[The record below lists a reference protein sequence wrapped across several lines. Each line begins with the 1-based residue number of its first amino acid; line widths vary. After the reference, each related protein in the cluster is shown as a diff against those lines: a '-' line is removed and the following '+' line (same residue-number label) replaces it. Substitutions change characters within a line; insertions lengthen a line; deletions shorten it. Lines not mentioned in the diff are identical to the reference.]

1 MSANSPTPFTGPQLL
16 LPFAACAAEA
26 WLPTMKALPAGST
39 RQLAQLLKGMKSV
52 HTDGADA
59 HTLSPPHER
68 ALGRALGIADSAT
81 PDGLI
86 PWAARDAA
94 QHMPGSAAKAWAWI
108 TPCHWAMGREHATLT
123 DPAALGLQEG
133 ESRALLAA
141 MQPYFV
147 DDGITLHYLPALGPS
162 RWLAEGE
169 LFRSLPT
176 ASLDRVLGRNV
187 DPWLPKQDK
196 ADPTSTARK
205 VKLLQNEMQMLLY
218 THALNDERAAR
229 RQLPVNSFWL
239 SGTGALAAALDFLPL
254 PPPGEGGGEGQQ
266 PSIHSQ
272 PVDTAPIHP
281 PGQVHTPSAL
291 TPALSQREREK
302 IAVPRSL
309 AQAVF
314 ADDWAAYAQAW
325 AALDADEVTALLAR
339 QRAGE
344 AVRLTLCGERGA
356 TTFETARHGFFAK
369 IATSLSPTPL
379 LTVLEL
385 L

>member
-1 MSANSPTPFTGPQLL
+1 MSANSPTPFNGPQLL
-16 LPFAACAAEA
+16 IPFAASSAEA

-39 RQLAQLLKGMKSV
+39 RNLSQLLKGMKSV
-52 HTDGADA
+52 QTDVANA

-68 ALGRALGIADSAT
+68 ALAQVLGLAGAET

-86 PWAARDAA
+86 PWAAQDAA
-94 QHMPGSAAKAWAWI
+94 QHLQAPAGKAWAWI

-123 DPAALGLQEG
+123 DPAALGLTED
-133 ESRALLAA
+133 ESRTLLAA

-147 DDGITLHYLPALGPS
+147 DDGITIHYGPALGPS

-169 LFRSLPT
+169 VFRSLPT

-187 DPWLPKQDK
+187 DPWLPKQNKDD
-196 ADPTSTARK
+196 ANATARK
-205 VKLLQNEMQMLLY
+205 MKLLQNEMQMLLY

-239 SGTGALAAALDFLPL
+239 SGTGALEASDLLPL
-254 PPPGEGGGEGQQ
+254 PLGEGGGEGQQ
-266 PSIHSQ
+266 PLIHS
-272 PVDTAPIHP
+272 
-281 PGQVHTPSAL
+281 GQMHTPSAL
-291 TPALSQREREK
+291 TPALSQRERGPEGEREQ

-314 ADDWAAYAQAW
+314 ADNWQAYAAAW
-325 AALDADEVTALLAR
+325 AALDAGEVAQLLAR
-339 QRAGE
+339 QQAGE

-356 TTFETARHGFFAK
+356 TTFETAPQSFLAK
-369 IATSLSPTPL
+369 ISSIF
-379 LTVLEL
+379 VLQPAWYMHYQL
-385 L
+385 

>member
-1 MSANSPTPFTGPQLL
+1 MSANSPTPFNGPQLL
-16 LPFAACAAEA
+16 IPFAASSAEA

-39 RQLAQLLKGMKSV
+39 RNLNQLLKGMKSV
-52 HTDGADA
+52 RTDVADA

-68 ALGRALGIADSAT
+68 ALAQALGIAGSET

-86 PWAARDAA
+86 PWAAQDAA
-94 QHMPGSAAKAWAWI
+94 QHLQAPTGKAWAWI

-123 DPAALGLQEG
+123 DPAALGLTEE

-147 DDGITLHYLPALGPS
+147 DDGITIHYVPALGPA

-169 LFRSLPT
+169 VFRSLPT

-187 DPWLPKQDK
+187 DPWLPKQNKND
-196 ADPTSTARK
+196 ANATARK
-205 VKLLQNEMQMLLY
+205 IKLLQNEMQMLLY

-239 SGTGALAAALDFLPL
+239 SGTGALAAGHVAD
-254 PPPGEGGGEGQQ
+254 G
-266 PSIHSQ
+266 
-272 PVDTAPIHP
+272 VAP
-281 PGQVHTPSAL
+281 T
-291 TPALSQREREK
+291 
-302 IAVPRSL
+302 VPRSL

-314 ADDWAAYAQAW
+314 ADDWEAYAQAW
-325 AALDADEVTALLAR
+325 AALDAGEVAQLLAR
-339 QRAGE
+339 QQAGE

-356 TTFETARHGFFAK
+356 NTFETAPQGFFAK
-369 IATSLSPTPL
+369 ISSLLVPQPMWYLGNTL
-379 LTVLEL
+379 
-385 L
+385 

>member
-16 LPFAACAAEA
+16 LPFAACSAEA
-26 WLPTMKALPAGST
+26 WLPTMKALPADST
-39 RQLAQLLKGMKSV
+39 RNLGQLLKGMKSV
-52 HTDGADA
+52 HTDEADA

-68 ALGRALGIADSAT
+68 ALALALGLADSGTA
-81 PDGLI
+81 DGLI

-94 QHMPGSAAKAWAWI
+94 LHLPASTGKAWAWI

-123 DPAALGLQEG
+123 DPAALGLQED

-147 DDGITLHYLPALGPS
+147 DDGITLHYIPALGPS

-196 ADPTSTARK
+196 NDANSTARK
-205 VKLLQNEMQMLLY
+205 MKLLQNEMQMLLY

-239 SGTGALAAALDFLPL
+239 SGTGALDFLPL
-254 PPPGEGGGEGQQ
+254 PLGEGGGEGQQ
-266 PSIHSQ
+266 PSIHSRQ
-272 PVDTAPIHP
+272 VTA
-281 PGQVHTPSAL
+281 
-291 TPALSQREREK
+291 
-302 IAVPRSL
+302 PRSL

-325 AALDADEVTALLAR
+325 AALDANEIAALLAR

-356 TTFETARHGFFAK
+356 TTFETANQGFFAK
-369 IATSLSPTPL
+369 IAGALSPTPL
-379 LTVLEL
+379 LTVLERL
-385 L
+385 

>member
-26 WLPTMKALPAGST
+26 WLPTMKALPAEST
-39 RQLAQLLKGMKSV
+39 RQLSQLLKGMKSA
-52 HTDGADA
+52 HTDEADA

-81 PDGLI
+81 LDGLI

-94 QHMPGSAAKAWAWI
+94 QHMPGAGGKAWAWI

-123 DPAALGLQEG
+123 DPAALGLQEA

-169 LFRSLPT
+169 LFRKLPT

-196 ADPTSTARK
+196 QDPKGTARK
-205 VKLLQNEMQMLLY
+205 MKLLQNEMQMLLY

-229 RQLPVNSFWL
+229 RLLPVNSFWL
-239 SGTGALAAALDFLPL
+239 SGTGALAAGYTD
-254 PPPGEGGGEGQQ
+254 GE
-266 PSIHSQ
+266 
-272 PVDTAPIHP
+272 AP
-281 PGQVHTPSAL
+281 
-291 TPALSQREREK
+291 
-302 IAVPRSL
+302 AVPRSL

-325 AALDADEVTALLAR
+325 AALDAAEITALLAR

-344 AVRLTLCGERGA
+344 TVRLTLCGERGA
-356 TTFETARHGFFAK
+356 ATFETARQGFFAR
-369 IATSLSPTPL
+369 IAGSLSHTPL
-379 LTVLEL
+379 LKVLEPL
-385 L
+385 

>member
-16 LPFAACAAEA
+16 LPFAACGAEA
-26 WLPTMKALPAGST
+26 WLPTMKALPAEST
-39 RQLAQLLKGMKSV
+39 RNLALLLKGMKSV
-52 HTDGADA
+52 HTDEADA

-68 ALGRALGIADSAT
+68 VLAQALGIPDAT
-81 PDGLI
+81 DGLI

-94 QHMPGSAAKAWAWI
+94 LHLPSGAGGKAWAWI
-108 TPCHWAMGREHATLT
+108 TPCHWTMGREHATLT
-123 DPAALGLQEG
+123 DPAALGLQES

-141 MQPYFV
+141 MQPYFEG
-147 DDGITLHYLPALGPS
+147 DGITLHHVPALGPA

-169 LFRSLPT
+169 LFRRLPT

-196 ADPTSTARK
+196 SDAGGTARK

-229 RQLPVNSFWL
+229 RQLPVNSFWV
-239 SGTGALAAALDFLPL
+239 SGTGALAAASEFPPL
-254 PPPGEGGGEGQQ
+254 PPGEGGGEGSWDPASAQ
-266 PSIHSQ
+266 
-272 PVDTAPIHP
+272 APKP
-281 PGQVHTPSAL
+281 QAL
-291 TPALSQREREK
+291 TPALSQREREQ
-302 IAVPRSL
+302 ITVPRSL
-309 AQAVF
+309 AQAAF

-325 AALDADEVTALLAR
+325 AALDANEVAALLAR

-356 TTFETARHGFFAK
+356 TTFETSRQGFFAK
-369 IATSLSPTPL
+369 IAGSLASTSLL
-379 LTVLEL
+379 AVLEPL
-385 L
+385 

>member
-16 LPFAACAAEA
+16 LPFAACSAEA
-26 WLPTMKALPAGST
+26 WLPAMKALPAGST
-39 RQLAQLLKGMKSV
+39 RQLGQLLRGMKSV
-52 HTDGADA
+52 HTDEADA

-68 ALGRALGIADSAT
+68 ALALALGMADSGTA
-81 PDGLI
+81 DGLI

-94 QHMPGSAAKAWAWI
+94 LHLPASTASTAKAWAWI

-123 DPAALGLQEG
+123 DPAALGLRED

-141 MQPYFV
+141 MQPYFI
-147 DDGITLHYLPALGPS
+147 DDGITLHYVSALGPA

-196 ADPTSTARK
+196 GDANSTARK

-239 SGTGALAAALDFLPL
+239 SGTGALAVAPDLLPL
-254 PPPGEGGGEGQQ
+254 PLGEGGGEGS
-266 PSIHSQ
+266 PAHTSGHATK
-272 PVDTAPIHP
+272 PLAP
-281 PGQVHTPSAL
+281 
-291 TPALSQREREK
+291 TPALPQGGREK
-302 IAVPRSL
+302 ITMPRSL

-325 AALDADEVTALLAR
+325 AALDANEIAALLAR

-356 TTFETARHGFFAK
+356 TTFASSRQGFFAK
-369 IATSLSPTPL
+369 IAGSLASTPL
-379 LTVLEL
+379 LTVLEPL
-385 L
+385 

>member
-26 WLPTMKALPAGST
+26 WLPTMKALPAGAT

-52 HTDGADA
+52 HTDEADA

-68 ALGRALGIADSAT
+68 ALGRALGIADSIT

-94 QHMPGSAAKAWAWI
+94 LHLPAAAGKAWAWI
-108 TPCHWAMGREHATLT
+108 APCHWAMGREHATLT

-147 DDGITLHYLPALGPS
+147 DDGITLHYVPALGPS

-169 LFRSLPT
+169 LFRQLPT

-196 ADPTSTARK
+196 NDPKGTARK
-205 VKLLQNEMQMLLY
+205 MKLLQNEMQMLLY

-229 RQLPVNSFWL
+229 RLLPVNSFWL
-239 SGTGALAAALDFLPL
+239 SGTGALDFLPL
-254 PPPGEGGGEGQQ
+254 PLGEGGGEGQR
-266 PSIHSQ
+266 PSIHSR
-272 PVDTAPIHP
+272 PADTAPI
-281 PGQVHTPSAL
+281 QPSAEVRRPSPL
-291 TPALSQREREK
+291 TPTLSQGEREK

-314 ADDWAAYAQAW
+314 ADDWTAYAQAW
-325 AALDADEVTALLAR
+325 AALDANEITALLAR

-344 AVRLTLCGERGA
+344 TVRLTLCGERGA
-356 TTFETARHGFFAK
+356 VTFETGHDGFFAR
-369 IATSLSPTPL
+369 IASALAPTPL
-379 LTVLEL
+379 LKVLEPL
-385 L
+385 